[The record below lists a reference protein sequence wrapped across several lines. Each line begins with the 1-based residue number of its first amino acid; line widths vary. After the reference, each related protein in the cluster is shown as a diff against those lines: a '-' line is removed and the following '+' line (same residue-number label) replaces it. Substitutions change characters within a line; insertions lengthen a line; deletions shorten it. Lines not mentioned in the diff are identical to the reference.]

1 MSRSAAKSR
10 GEKPRA
16 GSVPVPPPPPP
27 STVEAVDIIPGRL
40 TENAWVA
47 MTTQEEGEEVVAEII
62 ADLKSTVL
70 DKCYE
75 QYIEKQ
81 VVRDLMKMID
91 QHPV

>member
-1 MSRSAAKSR
+1 
-10 GEKPRA
+10 
-16 GSVPVPPPPPP
+16 
-27 STVEAVDIIPGRL
+27 
-40 TENAWVA
+40 

-81 VVRDLMKMID
+81 VRDLMKKID
-91 QHPV
+91 WHPV